1 MKTHDDIPPSPVT
14 PAFMMTHVVVEF
26 REGEPGL
33 RKRAIKQD
41 LKSLLQRTIDAYVS
55 KGIYAQEPAIR
66 TAMATLAGD
75 LPRHQRRRVVAGVK
89 GFCAGRPW
97 EISLDFGTVR
107 TPRDTIPA

>member
-1 MKTHDDIPPSPVT
+1 MLTHDDIPPSPVT

-41 LKSLLQRTIDAYVS
+41 LKSRLQRVIDTYVS
-55 KGIYAQEPAIR
+55 KGICAQEIAIR
-66 TAMATLAGD
+66 NALVSLAGD

-97 EISLDFGTVR
+97 ELSLDFGTVR
-107 TPRDTIPA
+107 TPRDAFAA